1 MEPHRSA
8 YTTTEALEHL
18 CRGSSVFAHRQRS
31 GRCAP
36 RSLSKLRLGKME
48 VVLTRRVMQEHF
60 RGGRTTRVRSL
71 PCAGIKE
78 GTAPVC
84 LPVCSSCWTV
94 LLCIADTF
102 ELRPTTSDTPAHS
115 APARGTAVLATATR
129 VRKVLLRQRTV
140 HHLPRHVCGVGWL
153 ARLGRRQAQACEDTA
168 FGSCCGGPR
177 RTNAAALAR
186 SASRMQTKP
195 THARLGWQCVG
206 RYSITPAAQRWWYP
220 LRHGAVPHVK
230 RRRIPSAGHG
240 LRGDGARARPVTA
253 HLHRTRACVATRPT
267 PCGQLGAVANCRC
280 APHRTTLCAR
290 CSRNKR

>member
-1 MEPHRSA
+1 M
-8 YTTTEALEHL
+8 
-18 CRGSSVFAHRQRS
+18 RGDQ
-31 GRCAP
+31 GRC
-36 RSLSKLRLGKME
+36 STRL
-48 VVLTRRVMQEHF
+48 
-60 RGGRTTRVRSL
+60 
-71 PCAGIKE
+71 
-78 GTAPVC
+78 VC
-84 LPVCSSCWTV
+84 LSAHPAGRCCSASLTHLSCARPHLT
-94 LLCIADTF
+94 
-102 ELRPTTSDTPAHS
+102 LRPTRHAHA
-115 APARGTAVLATATR
+115 APQCPPPATR
-129 VRKVLLRQRTV
+129 VRKVLLRQRTI

-153 ARLGRRQAQACEDTA
+153 ARLGRRQAQACEDRH
-168 FGSCCGGPR
+168 CLWLMLWCPR

-195 THARLGWQCVG
+195 THARLGWQCAG

-290 CSRNKR
+290 CSRNRR